1 MKKLIFLLLLFTSCV
16 VNAEQLISKAE
27 ADYIFSMNHEDWEI
41 HVREIQA
48 PDGWNQSFNPMESG
62 TAIISFNSNTGY
74 GRSIKPFFNEVTQTP
89 DMLIIGSYYSPDT
102 LPDDIEKL
110 RNDISRQA
118 IIELGEDYSTDVI
131 ISNTPPL
138 KGVELHITKQNI
150 NSLKVI

>member
-27 ADYIFSMNHEDWEI
+27 VDYIFSMNHEDWEI
-41 HVREIQA
+41 HVREIRA
-48 PDGWNQSFNPMESG
+48 PDGWNQSFNTIESG
-62 TAIISFNSNTGY
+62 TAIMSFNSNTGY
-74 GRSIKPFFNEVTQTP
+74 GRSIKPFFNKLTQMP
-89 DMLIIGSYYSPDT
+89 DSLIIGRYYSPNT

-110 RNDISRQA
+110 RNDVSRQA
-118 IIELGEDYSTDVI
+118 IIELGEGYSTDVI

-138 KGVELHITKQNI
+138 KGVELHITRQNI